1 MYWIVILDYGNRRE
15 LYPVHSSEFAANLIA
30 NNWKAIAKARG
41 DRIKVKSGGTMQK
54 TMQSIKRGW
63 HL

>member
-1 MYWIVILDYGNRRE
+1 MYWVVVLDYGNRRE

-41 DRIKVKSGGTMQK
+41 DKVKIIVTTRNKLNSGGK
-54 TMQSIKRGW
+54 
-63 HL
+63 

>member
-1 MYWIVILDYGNRRE
+1 MYWIVVRDYGNRRE

-41 DRIKVKSGGTMQK
+41 DRIKVTVTTNNKLNAGG
-54 TMQSIKRGW
+54 R
-63 HL
+63 

>member
-1 MYWIVILDYGNRRE
+1 MYWIVVLDYGNRRE

-41 DRIKVKSGGTMQK
+41 DKIKITVITNNKLKVGG
-54 TMQSIKRGW
+54 R
-63 HL
+63 

>member
-15 LYPVHSSEFAANLIA
+15 LCPVHSAEFAANLIA

-41 DRIKVKSGGTMQK
+41 DRIQVTVITNNKLKAG
-54 TMQSIKRGW
+54 RC
-63 HL
+63 

>member
-1 MYWIVILDYGNRRE
+1 MYWIVVLDYGSRRE

-41 DRIKVKSGGTMQK
+41 DRIKVTVTTNNKLKAGG
-54 TMQSIKRGW
+54 R
-63 HL
+63 

>member
-1 MYWIVILDYGNRRE
+1 MYWIVVLDYGSRRE

-41 DRIKVKSGGTMQK
+41 DSVVVTVTTSHKLKAGG
-54 TMQSIKRGW
+54 R
-63 HL
+63 

>member
-1 MYWIVILDYGNRRE
+1 MYWIVVLDYGSRRE

-41 DRIKVKSGGTMQK
+41 DMVKITVTTNNKLKVGG
-54 TMQSIKRGW
+54 R
-63 HL
+63 

>member
-1 MYWIVILDYGNRRE
+1 MYWIVVLDYGSRRE

-41 DRIKVKSGGTMQK
+41 DKIVVTVTTSHKLKAGG
-54 TMQSIKRGW
+54 R
-63 HL
+63 

>member
-1 MYWIVILDYGNRRE
+1 MYWIVVLDYGNRRE

-41 DRIKVKSGGTMQK
+41 DKVKITVTVKNKLNSGG
-54 TMQSIKRGW
+54 R
-63 HL
+63 

>member
-1 MYWIVILDYGNRRE
+1 MYWIVVLDYGSRRE

-41 DRIKVKSGGTMQK
+41 DKIKVTVTTNNKLNSGG
-54 TMQSIKRGW
+54 R
-63 HL
+63 

>member
-1 MYWIVILDYGNRRE
+1 MYWIVVLDYGNRRE

-41 DRIKVKSGGTMQK
+41 DRIKVTVTTNNKLNVGG
-54 TMQSIKRGW
+54 R
-63 HL
+63 

>member
-1 MYWIVILDYGNRRE
+1 MYWIVVLDYGNRRE

-41 DRIKVKSGGTMQK
+41 DMVNVTVK
-54 TMQSIKRGW
+54 IIN
-63 HL
+63 

>member
-1 MYWIVILDYGNRRE
+1 MYWIVVLDYGSRRE

-41 DRIKVKSGGTMQK
+41 DRIKVTVTTNNKLNVGG
-54 TMQSIKRGW
+54 R
-63 HL
+63 